1 MNQEQIMTREFDDDE
16 LTIDLGELFQV
27 LWSKAYII
35 ILAGLIGALA
45 ALGVTMLLI
54 TPKYTSTT
62 SMYMLTRSANGG
74 AITSG
79 DLQAGSQLTQDYME
93 LTKSRTV
100 LDSVI
105 RTLNLDMT
113 IEELKSCITVEN
125 AADTR
130 IMTISVE
137 HEDPEMAQDIADEL
151 RNTAGQMIEDI
162 MDIEAVNTIDEA
174 SFPTTQSS
182 PSTMKN
188 TLLGAMAG
196 IILAIAVIVLIYLL
210 DDTIKTSEDVEK
222 YLGLNVL
229 ASIPLQAGEEKAKK
243 MKRHNSRKAAKTVKK
258 MKK

>member
-1 MNQEQIMTREFDDDE
+1 MTQEFDDDE
-16 LTIDLGELFQV
+16 LTIDLGELFHT
-27 LWSKAYII
+27 LWNKAHII

-45 ALGVTMLLI
+45 ALGATMLLM

-62 SMYMLTRSANGG
+62 SMYMLTKSANEG
-74 AITSG
+74 AITTG

-113 IEELKSCITVEN
+113 DEELESCIAVEN

-210 DDTIKTSEDVEK
+210 DDTIKTTEDAEK